1 MKRLTQRSIPN
12 DPNLATKPI
21 DVALTVDPRLG
32 EGRTP
37 RPICIYTLFIH
48 PVNAQWTTGEPFRAV
63 DVAEEEEEEEE
74 EAEAGAEEAEEVEEE
89 ANYGII
95 RALAL

>member
-21 DVALTVDPRLG
+21 DVALTVDPRLS

-63 DVAEEEEEEEE
+63 DVAEEEEE
-74 EAEAGAEEAEEVEEE
+74 AAAEEAEEVDEE